1 MPSLAAFRQLF
12 AFYRVAV
19 VNTVFGYSLYALL
32 VYFKID
38 PYVAQVLSH
47 LAGMTFNFFMYS
59 HHVFRGAEASVL
71 RYVAAY
77 GLNYGLSVGFLALF
91 NQLFSSRYLNGFL
104 AMLAASLINFAV
116 LKLAVFRKRA
126 VAEAEGSLGA

>member
-1 MPSLAAFRQLF
+1 MTSLATLRQLF

-19 VNTVFGYSLYALL
+19 INTAFGYSLYALL
-32 VYFKID
+32 VYLKIS
-38 PYVAQVLSH
+38 PYLAQVLSH
-47 LAGMTFNFFMYS
+47 LAGMAFNFFMYS
-59 HHVFRGAEASVL
+59 RHVFRGAEASVL

-104 AMLAASLINFAV
+104 AMLAASLVNFAV
-116 LKLAVFRKRA
+116 LKLAVFHRRA
-126 VAEAEGSLGA
+126 VEEVST